1 MPIACVLHQKT
12 LGYNAL
18 NHARANRTMAPTDL
32 QAKKAHAASK
42 RRSNYAASLRLEGF
56 ATSLEDAEKPL
67 PSKEDVLKAYMKPT
81 R

>member
-1 MPIACVLHQKT
+1 
-12 LGYNAL
+12 
-18 NHARANRTMAPTDL
+18 MAPTDL

-56 ATSLEDAEKPL
+56 AASLEDAEKPL

>member
-1 MPIACVLHQKT
+1 
-12 LGYNAL
+12 
-18 NHARANRTMAPTDL
+18 MAPISL

-56 ATSLEDAEKPL
+56 ATSAEDAEKPL
-67 PSKEDVLKAYMKPT
+67 PAKEDVLKAFLKHA